1 MFGHFTYQYKGIY
14 QELKKYWQGY
24 GGLPALI
31 GSPFFHLA
39 IIITAF
45 SYPLWFNSEWWVTV
59 TSIIPGL
66 LGFTLGGF
74 AIWLAIGDGQFKEL
88 LAGSTEKTL
97 SPFIKLNYAF
107 LHFVIVQ
114 IIALIFA
121 LSIKGFSAWGL
132 FWSSEAVFIV
142 GGIGYLLF
150 IYAILSSFATVLA
163 ILRYA
168 RWYDE
173 FIAKL
178 KNEKLNSM
186 SQNKPKEQSDSSTH

>member
-1 MFGHFTYQYKGIY
+1 MFKHFTYQYKGIY
-14 QELKKYWQGY
+14 QELKKYWKGY

-31 GSPFFHLA
+31 GSPFLHLA
-39 IIITAF
+39 ILITAF
-45 SYPLWFNSEWWVTV
+45 SYPLWFNNEWWNTV

-74 AIWLAIGDGQFKEL
+74 AIWLAIGDGQFKEM

-121 LSIKGFSAWGL
+121 LSIHGFSAWGK
-132 FWSSEAVFIV
+132 FWSSETVFIT

-150 IYAILSSFATVLA
+150 IYAILSAFATVLA

-168 RWYDE
+168 RWYDD
-173 FIAKL
+173 FIAQSK
-178 KNEKLNSM
+178 KEKFEAM
-186 SQNKPKEQSDSSTH
+186 SQYKSKEQSDSPTH